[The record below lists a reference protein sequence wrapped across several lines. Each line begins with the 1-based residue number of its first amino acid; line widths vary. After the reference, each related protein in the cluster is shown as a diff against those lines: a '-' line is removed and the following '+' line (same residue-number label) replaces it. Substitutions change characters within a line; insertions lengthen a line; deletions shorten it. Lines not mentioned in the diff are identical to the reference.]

1 MDFSFSEDQEGLRQ
15 LVRKIFDDH
24 CTHERLRAI
33 EATPEWFD
41 RSVWSALARADVL
54 GVALPEDVGGSGLG
68 FVELCLL
75 LEEVGR
81 GVAPIPA
88 WATLVLGALPL
99 DRFGS
104 AAQRKRLLSG
114 VIAGETILSA
124 ALIETGWDEPGVGT
138 TTARRDGGSWRLDGV
153 KTCVPAAHLAA
164 RVLVPARSADG
175 TASVFLIDP
184 NAAGVRLERQITTN
198 GEPQFEMTLAGATAA
213 GDDVLGEPGAG
224 QTIVDW
230 LLARAVA
237 GLCAMATGVS
247 DRAVRMTAEYTT
259 NRKQFGKPLA
269 TFQAVAQRAADAYIW
284 VEGMRWTMWQAAWR
298 LAENQPAADDIAVAK
313 YWAGEGGHFATYAA
327 QHLHGGIG
335 LDSDYP
341 LHRYFLWSKQ
351 IELSLG
357 SSVQHL
363 ARLGAAMAAAP
374 RQQL

>member
-33 EATPEWFD
+33 EATPEWFH
-41 RSVWSALARADVL
+41 RTVWAELARADVL

-81 GVAPIPA
+81 AVVPIPA

-104 AAQRKRLLSG
+104 AAQRKRFLPG
-114 VIAGETILSA
+114 VIAGDAILSA
-124 ALIETGWDEPGVGT
+124 ALVETGWDEPGVGT
-138 TTARRDGGSWRLDGV
+138 TTARRDGGMWRLDGV

-175 TASVFLIDP
+175 TATVFLIDP
-184 NAAGVRLERQITTN
+184 NTSGVRLERQVMTN
-198 GEPQFEMTLAGATAA
+198 GEPQFEMTLAGATAG

-224 QTIVDW
+224 QAIVDW

-237 GLCAMATGVS
+237 GLCAMATGVA

-269 TFQAVAQRAADAYIW
+269 TFQAVAQRAADAFIW

-298 LAENQPAADDIAVAK
+298 LSTDDAAADDVAVAK

-335 LDSDYP
+335 LDIDYP

-351 IELSLG
+351 IDLSLG
-357 SSVQHL
+357 SSVRQL
-363 ARLGAAMAAAP
+363 TRLGAAMAAAP
-374 RQQL
+374 PQAL

>member
-1 MDFSFSEDQEGLRQ
+1 
-15 LVRKIFDDH
+15 
-24 CTHERLRAI
+24 
-33 EATPEWFD
+33 
-41 RSVWSALARADVL
+41 
-54 GVALPEDVGGSGLG
+54 
-68 FVELCLL
+68 
-75 LEEVGR
+75 
-81 GVAPIPA
+81 
-88 WATLVLGALPL
+88 
-99 DRFGS
+99 
-104 AAQRKRLLSG
+104 
-114 VIAGETILSA
+114 
-124 ALIETGWDEPGVGT
+124 
-138 TTARRDGGSWRLDGV
+138 
-153 KTCVPAAHLAA
+153 
-164 RVLVPARSADG
+164 PARSADG

-313 YWAGEGGHFATYAA
+313 YWA
-327 QHLHGGIG
+327 
-335 LDSDYP
+335 
-341 LHRYFLWSKQ
+341 
-351 IELSLG
+351 
-357 SSVQHL
+357 
-363 ARLGAAMAAAP
+363 
-374 RQQL
+374 